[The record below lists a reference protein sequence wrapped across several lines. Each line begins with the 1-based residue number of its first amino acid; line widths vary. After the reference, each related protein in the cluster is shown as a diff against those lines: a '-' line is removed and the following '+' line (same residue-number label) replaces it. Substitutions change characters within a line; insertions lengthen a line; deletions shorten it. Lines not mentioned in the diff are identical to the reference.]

1 MKKNYNVIFIL
12 IIALLLS
19 SCGYKIAGFSGNS
32 IPVRYYVDNIYNNT
46 FYTEFGDTVEDIIK
60 KELIIY
66 GELSSYRNATY
77 FMDVRLENINF
88 YSDINSPTDEA
99 ISTTIEL
106 ELQFIITDVDGIEV
120 FSYSS
125 TTTESFGIRKEVQS
139 SLEGRKKSLELA
151 TKTAME
157 NYRYAFNSK
166 FYD

>member
-66 GELSSYRNATY
+66 GER
-77 FMDVRLENINF
+77 
-88 YSDINSPTDEA
+88 P
-99 ISTTIEL
+99 
-106 ELQFIITDVDGIEV
+106 
-120 FSYSS
+120 
-125 TTTESFGIRKEVQS
+125 
-139 SLEGRKKSLELA
+139 
-151 TKTAME
+151 
-157 NYRYAFNSK
+157 
-166 FYD
+166 